1 MSVFLIHR
9 PTVCAIRYKR
19 AQVVRFAVFP
29 LSFSSF
35 LSALNI
41 RFFGLFFMVPLR
53 EYLGDC
59 RTRLPNFCDI
69 WQMIKKWV
77 HTCAFLF
84 LAIAAMG
91 QFDFGEEDEKS
102 NMRKWGSEHI
112 RNYFSL
118 STGIALP
125 VSDFNQTG
133 QYSTQPGYAKAGYH
147 VGAGVHYF
155 IKQYFGVSGSFRYS
169 SFQHNGEA

>member
-1 MSVFLIHR
+1 
-9 PTVCAIRYKR
+9 
-19 AQVVRFAVFP
+19 
-29 LSFSSF
+29 
-35 LSALNI
+35 
-41 RFFGLFFMVPLR
+41 MVPLR